1 MKKQNA
7 ALVLL
12 AVVVLSQL
20 VLATVYDE
28 NDFALYVWSKAKP
41 ILCGI
46 YYTFIMIAGALAA
59 VMIVYAGIK
68 WIGSSDDPGARKS
81 AKETIIHAVVALV
94 IIVVAARI
102 VDLLIAGEKCW

>member
-12 AVVVLSQL
+12 ALVALSQL
-20 VLATVYDE
+20 VCSYTAY
-28 NDFALYVWSKAKP
+28 DFANYVWWKVMP
-41 ILCGI
+41 IICGL
-46 YYTFIMIAGALAA
+46 YYTFILIAGALAA

-68 WIGSSDDPGARKS
+68 WIGSSDDPAARKS
-81 AKETIIHAVVALV
+81 AKETIIHAIVALI
-94 IIVVAARI
+94 IIVVASRI